1 LVSGT
6 PLEEGPGGE
15 SKVSVEI
22 RGRTKAFFTGLSRA
36 RSTRR
41 GEPRNTSEVL
51 RLGTLDL
58 GSLGSSENR
67 SGGDRMGIDFLV
79 TACL

>member
-6 PLEEGPGGE
+6 PLAEGRGGD
-15 SKVSVEI
+15 SKVSMET

-67 SGGDRMGIDFLV
+67 SSGGRMGIGLLV